1 MTANEDQHIE
11 VEGLVTRSI
20 KGVVTVELDSGV
32 PVQCYISG
40 KMKRNKIQIVV
51 GDRVRVK
58 VDPYDP
64 TKGFITYRIG

>member
-1 MTANEDQHIE
+1 MEM
-11 VEGLVTRSI
+11 EGLVTQSI
-20 KGVVTVELDSGV
+20 KGVVTVELDSGLF
-32 PVQCYISG
+32 VQCYIGG

-58 VDPYDP
+58 VDPYDT